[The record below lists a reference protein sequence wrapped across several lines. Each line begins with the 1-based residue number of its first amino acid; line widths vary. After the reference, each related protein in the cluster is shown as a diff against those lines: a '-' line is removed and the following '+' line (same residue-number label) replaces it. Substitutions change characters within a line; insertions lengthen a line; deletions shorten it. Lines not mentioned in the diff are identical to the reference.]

1 MSTDKWF
8 ALATIFPCSPSG
20 HNFSLL
26 PKHLL
31 YPHCS
36 EDQDLWALTGSAAGT
51 EWLYG
56 PQGRC
61 CLCCKCILRHS
72 TMESPVRGHTY
83 SEDRGLHSSHA
94 WHKDNHEAP
103 LQSREVDQTLYWWFR
118 WFEVLMSEVWMETTP
133 TFTLCKHSP
142 VPDLQVY
149 STGVLNCTMTIICHL
164 T

>member
-8 ALATIFPCSPSG
+8 ALATSFPCSPSG

-51 EWLYG
+51 KWLYG

-118 WFEVLMSEVWMETTP
+118 WYWWVKSGWKQHL
-133 TFTLCKHSP
+133 HSHC
-142 VPDLQVY
+142 VNTHRSLIYRCTLQVY
-149 STGVLNCTMTIICHL
+149 STVQWQSYVILLSM
-164 T
+164 